1 MPPQVH
7 ADATQAIVTWVES
20 VLNSPITDFERIQTI
35 VKRLGAH
42 LNDDGL
48 AEIGIWAPELL
59 DNDIPQEDI
68 FLEIL
73 EPPVEF
79 DLHAETQELNWQR
92 YRLPMRQTGVY
103 LWAAVEGMQ
112 AGTREDIGHF
122 YWVRYRDRDGNWQS
136 IIDYLAY
143 SVPFGVL
150 APSEFYDWGK
160 LQRERGDLWHFD
172 QLDTLPDADGMQRIQ
187 APVNMLEIHPGT
199 ASREATLQGLTRI
212 YNTIADKVR
221 NGEDLN
227 ADEITYISYDAVQLM
242 PIEPP
247 IEHEAGPLFWETIAD
262 DPDADTVTI
271 LTRQHNI
278 FDWGYDV
285 MVAASP
291 AVNPAILSSK
301 RPDELMDFIVAL
313 HNFPEKPI
321 KVVFD
326 IVYGHTDNQALA
338 VFPEQ
343 FLAGANM
350 YGQNLNYLNLTTR
363 AMLLEMM
370 RRKHNYGV
378 DGIRVDGAQDFKW
391 WEPETDTMVH
401 DDEFLTLMNDV
412 VQEVNSVQYRPWM
425 IFEDGRPWPR
435 DDWELASTYR
445 EVTKKHPN
453 VFQWGPLTFAH
464 NTPFIFTFWISKWW
478 RIQEMTRVGSR
489 WITGCANHDTL
500 RRGIQVD
507 PKGKINTYLGQ
518 SPLEIIMN
526 AYDNPTGKLF
536 DYAVMPGVPMD
547 FLNASHRSPWG
558 FIRNTD
564 DRYAVKVVSEEAN
577 FTYWSITDERFYQD
591 KHFTRL
597 KALGFDTPEK
607 LSRFIQALDS
617 IVQATDDGD
626 KTVVA
631 KMLDAIE
638 PPLAGNPFSPAMLQD
653 FAKSWMA
660 DVFEYC
666 NVTHYKADLDI
677 NRTLFFQAIRDFRLA
692 RPWLMENLR
701 SDEIFD
707 HKQPVDGSV
716 VFYGLRRSPDG
727 TEEIL
732 FVANMEGAPYTLT
745 PTELPIPNLP
755 QVGWQVA
762 LATPRLVDC
771 ERATQGITLY
781 DSEGIVFT
789 REP

>member
-1 MPPQVH
+1 MAPYVNET
-7 ADATQAIVTWVES
+7 ATQDIVTWVQS
-20 VLNSPITDFERIQTI
+20 ILNSSLSDFERIQAI
-35 VKRLGAH
+35 VKRLGARR
-42 LNDDGL
+42 NAAGQ

-59 DNDIPQEDI
+59 DADIPLTDVY
-68 FLEIL
+68 LEVL
-73 EPPVEF
+73 EPPA
-79 DLHAETQELNWQR
+79 DLDLQATTQTLSWQR
-92 YRLPMRQTGVY
+92 YRLPMQQTGVY
-103 LWAAVEGMQ
+103 LWAVVEEMR

-122 YWVRYRDRDGNWQS
+122 YWVRYRDNDGNWQTVT
-136 IIDYLAY
+136 DYLAY

-150 APSEFYDWGK
+150 APSEFYDWDK
-160 LQRERGDLWHFD
+160 MQRERGDLAHFN
-172 QLDTLPDADGMQRIQ
+172 QLHTLPDPDGIERIQ
-187 APVNMLEIHPGT
+187 GPVNMLEIHPGT
-199 ASREATLQGLTRI
+199 ASREGTLQGLTRI
-212 YNTIADKVR
+212 YQTIADKIR
-221 NGEDLN
+221 SGADLK

-247 IEHEAGPLFWETIAD
+247 IEHEAGPLFWEMQD
-262 DPDADTVTI
+262 DEPSANSVTI
-271 LTRQHNI
+271 QTRQHDI

-285 MVAASP
+285 MVAGAP
-291 AVNPAILSSK
+291 AVNPSILSTK
-301 RPDELMDFIVAL
+301 RPDELMDFIVTL

-321 KVVFD
+321 MVVFD

-370 RRKHNYGV
+370 QRKHDYGV

-401 DDEFLTLMNDV
+401 DDDFLTLMNNII
-412 VQEVNSVQYRPWM
+412 QTVNNVAYRPWM

-445 EVTKKHPN
+445 EVTKQHPN

-464 NTPFIFTFWISKWW
+464 NTPFIFTFWITKWW
-478 RIQEMTRVGSR
+478 RIMEMTTVGSR

-507 PKGKINTYLGQ
+507 PAGKINTYLGET
-518 SPLEIIMN
+518 PLEIIQN

-536 DYAVMPGVPMD
+536 DYAIMPGVPMD

-564 DRYAVKVVSEEAN
+564 HKYSIKVVAEEAN
-577 FTYWSITDERFYQD
+577 FAYWSINAERYNQ
-591 KHFTRL
+591 HEQFTRL
-597 KALGFDTPEK
+597 KSLGFKTHQH
-607 LSRFIQALDS
+607 LHRFIKALEGV
-617 IVQATDDGD
+617 ILTTQDGD
-626 KTVVA
+626 KSTVA

-638 PPLAGNPFSPAMLQD
+638 PPLAGKPYSPQMLQD
-653 FAKSWMA
+653 FAKAWMA

-666 NVTHYKADLDI
+666 NVSHYKDQLDI
-677 NRTLFFQAIRDFRLA
+677 ERTLFFQAIREFRRA
-692 RPWLMENLR
+692 RPWLADNLR
-701 SDEIFD
+701 NDELFT

-716 VFYGLRRSPDG
+716 IFYGLRRSPDG

-732 FVANMEGAPYTLT
+732 FLANMEGAPHTLT
-745 PTELPIPNLP
+745 PTELPIPELP
-755 QVGWQVA
+755 QVGWAVA
-762 LATPRLVDC
+762 LATPRLIDC
-771 ERATQGITLY
+771 EYATQRITLY

-789 REP
+789 RRC

>member
-1 MPPQVH
+1 MPPTIN

-20 VLNSPITDFERIQTI
+20 ILNSPTSDFERIQTI

-42 LNDDGL
+42 RNSEGS
-48 AEIGIWAPELL
+48 AEIGMWAPELL
-59 DNDIPQEDI
+59 DFEIPLSDI

-73 EPPVEF
+73 EPPAEL
-79 DLHAETQELNWQR
+79 DLTAPTQELNWQR

-103 LWAAVEGMQ
+103 VWAVVDGLR
-112 AGTREDIGHF
+112 AGTRDAIGHF
-122 YWVRYRDRDGNWQS
+122 YWVRYRDAAGNWQF
-136 IIDYLAY
+136 ITDYLAH

-150 APSEFYDWGK
+150 APSEFYDWDK
-160 LQRERGDLWHFD
+160 MQRERADLWHFEA
-172 QLDTLPDADGMQRIQ
+172 LDTLPDPDGMQRIQ

-199 ASREATLQGLTRI
+199 ASREGTLQGLTRI
-212 YNTIADKVR
+212 YNTIAHKIR
-221 NGEDLN
+221 SGENLT
-227 ADEITYISYDAVQLM
+227 AAEITYISYDAVQLM

-247 IEHEAGPLFWETIAD
+247 IEHEAGPLFWETTAD
-262 DPDADTVTI
+262 DPKADTVTI
-271 LTRQHNI
+271 LTRQHDI

-291 AVNPAILSSK
+291 AINPAILSSK

-326 IVYGHTDNQALA
+326 IVYGHTDNQAVK

-363 AMLLEMM
+363 AMLIEMM

-401 DDEFLTLMNDV
+401 DDEFLTLMNNV
-412 VQEVNSVQYRPWM
+412 VQSVNGTEYRPWM

-464 NTPFIFTFWISKWW
+464 NTPFIFTFWIMKWW
-478 RIQEMTRVGSR
+478 RILEMTHVGSR

-507 PKGKINTYLGQ
+507 PKGKINTYLGE

-547 FLNASHRSPWG
+547 FLNASHRAPWG

-564 DRYAVKVVSEEAN
+564 ERYALKVVAEEAN
-577 FTYWSITDERFYQD
+577 FTYWAITVERFAQA
-591 KHFTRL
+591 HQFTRL
-597 KALGFDTPEK
+597 KSLGFDTLDK
-607 LSRFIQALDS
+607 LARFVNTLDA
-617 IVQATDDGD
+617 VMQATADGD
-626 KTVVA
+626 KQVVA

-638 PPLAGNPFSPAMLQD
+638 PPLAGKPYSAEMLQD

-666 NVTHYKADLDI
+666 NVTHYKHLLDI
-677 NRTLFFQAIRDFRLA
+677 DRTLFFQAIRDFRRA
-692 RPWLMENLR
+692 RPWLAENLR
-701 SDEIFD
+701 NDEMFAY
-707 HKQPVDGSV
+707 KEPVDGSV

-727 TEEIL
+727 MEEVL
-732 FVANMEGAPYTLT
+732 FVANMEGAPCTLT
-745 PTELPIPNLP
+745 PTELPIPDLP
-755 QVGWQVA
+755 QVGWRVA

-771 ERATQGITLY
+771 ERATQRITLH

-789 REP
+789 RQI